1 MLCFEKLAFSLHN
14 KKNKVYGNFKKQHS
28 ALSPPL
34 RCLRGSGAF
43 LASHQS
49 SCHQIIEKSKLCD
62 SDRDP
67 RRGPGGGQGTA
78 LSMLHAYAERRLF
91 VWSALMKRSPVFCL
105 WSSQAWGQVADRR
118 SLCAALCPLPKRHRE
133 AAVALF
139 HGYKNRRDTK
149 TSQASSPARRLR
161 GQVSFFPRRLTLIRM
176 AQKMFT
182 VEKFNGVV

>member
-1 MLCFEKLAFSLHN
+1 MVLCFKKVSIFSPQ
-14 KKNKVYGNFKKQHS
+14 KNKVYGVFKKQRS
-28 ALSPPL
+28 ALTVLLLGPSPPL
-34 RCLRGSGAF
+34 GCLRGSGAF

-49 SCHQIIEKSKLCD
+49 YCHQIIEKSKLCD

-67 RRGPGGGQGTA
+67 QRGPGGCQGTA
-78 LSMLHAYAERRLF
+78 LSILHAYAERRLF

-139 HGYKNRRDTK
+139 HGYQNRRETK
-149 TSQASSPARRLR
+149 PSQASSPTQRWEVRS
-161 GQVSFFPRRLTLIRM
+161 VFFLS
-176 AQKMFT
+176 
-182 VEKFNGVV
+182 GWC